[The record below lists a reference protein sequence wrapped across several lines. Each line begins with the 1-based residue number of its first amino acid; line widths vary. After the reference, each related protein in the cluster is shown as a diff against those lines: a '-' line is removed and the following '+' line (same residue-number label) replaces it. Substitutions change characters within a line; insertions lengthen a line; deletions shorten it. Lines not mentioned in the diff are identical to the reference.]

1 MIWQIYKVFFTY
13 HFTRSLSFV
22 AAAKFSLF
30 TFHFSLKIA
39 NFANSFAKLQCTR
52 QFKEKQAFLLHCSR
66 FFVTL
71 ASPKLLHLGK
81 AQINLA
87 FHSTFRN
94 FANKNKTFYNTTM
107 LQIRCKNNNMTKSFP
122 EGTSL
127 LDVYQEFADDIKLPY
142 PVVSAKVNNASQGLK
157 FRLYQNR
164 DVEFL
169 DAREGSGHRV
179 YVRSL
184 CFVLYKAT
192 QDLFPGSKLFIEHT
206 ISRGYYCNFKK
217 KGYEPMVEG
226 DVEKIRERMQEIINL
241 DMPFRRNEATTE
253 EALRVF
259 AERGLTDKV
268 KLLESSGQ
276 IYSDYYMLGDTA
288 DYYYGPL
295 VPSAGYLTV
304 WGLETYH
311 DGMLLRVPDWNNPTQ
326 LAEKV
331 DMPKTYEMFAEKTK
345 WDIIMRL
352 SNAGDVNKAIL
363 KGHASELIQV
373 SEALQEKKIVQI
385 AEEIDRRFHDE
396 ENPVRMVLITGPSSS
411 GKTTFCKRL
420 SVQLLA
426 CGLRPLSF
434 STDDYF
440 VNRLDTPKLPNGDY
454 DFDNIETVEYH
465 LLEDHLLRLMKGER
479 VEIPEYNFV
488 TGKREWNGKKLKLA
502 GDTVLIIEGIHA
514 LNPLLTKKIPD
525 SLKYKIYI
533 SALTSI
539 SLDDH
544 NWIPVRDNRLLRRI
558 IRDYNKGAYTAQQTI
573 AQWKNVCEAEDQWI
587 FPFQE
592 TADAMFNSAL
602 NIEFAVLRTHAE
614 IILASVPKN
623 CDEYAEAHRL
633 LKFLRYFIPI
643 SDKEIPPTSIMRE
656 FVGGSSFKY
665 PR

>member
-1 MIWQIYKVFFTY
+1 
-13 HFTRSLSFV
+13 
-22 AAAKFSLF
+22 
-30 TFHFSLKIA
+30 
-39 NFANSFAKLQCTR
+39 
-52 QFKEKQAFLLHCSR
+52 
-66 FFVTL
+66 
-71 ASPKLLHLGK
+71 
-81 AQINLA
+81 
-87 FHSTFRN
+87 
-94 FANKNKTFYNTTM
+94 M
-107 LQIRCKNNNMTKSFP
+107 LQIRCKNNNVTKSFP
-122 EGTSL
+122 EGSSL

-142 PVVSAKVNNASQGLK
+142 PVISAKVNNASQGLK

-169 DAREGSGHRV
+169 DARAGSGHRV

-192 QDLFPGSKLFIEHT
+192 QDVFPGSKLFIEHSL
-206 ISRGYYCNFKK
+206 SRGYYCNFKK
-217 KGYEPMVEG
+217 KNGESLADG
-226 DVEKIRERMQEIINL
+226 DVERISQRMQEIIDM
-241 DMPFRRNEATTE
+241 DMPFLRNEATNE
-253 EALRVF
+253 EAVRVF
-259 AERGLTDKV
+259 AERGLMDKV
-268 KLLESSGQ
+268 KLLETSGHV
-276 IYSDYYMLGDTA
+276 YTDYYTLGDTV

-295 VPSAGYLTV
+295 APSAGYLKV
-304 WGLETYH
+304 FALQPYQ
-311 DGMLLRVPDWNNPTQ
+311 DGMLLRVPDWNDPSKV
-326 LAEKV
+326 AEMV
-331 DMPKTYEMFAEKTK
+331 DMPKTFSMFAEKTR

-352 SNAGDVNKAIL
+352 SNAGDVNKAIMR
-363 KGHASELIQV
+363 GHASELIQV

-385 AEEIDRRFHDE
+385 AEEIDRRFHAE
-396 ENPVRMVLITGPSSS
+396 QNPVRLVLITGPSSS

-426 CGLRPLSF
+426 CGLRPLFSF

-440 VNRLDTPKLPNGDY
+440 VNRVDTPKLPNGDY
-454 DFDNIETVEYH
+454 DFDNIETVEYP

-479 VEIPEYNFV
+479 VEVPEYNFT

-502 GDTVLIIEGIHA
+502 ADTVLIIEGIHA
-514 LNPLLTKKIPD
+514 LNPLLTKKIDD

-558 IRDYNKGAYTAQQTI
+558 IRDYNKGAFTAKQTI
-573 AQWKNVCEAEDQWI
+573 AQWKNVCDAEDQWI
-587 FPFQE
+587 FPYQE
-592 TADAMFNSAL
+592 TADVMFNSAL

-623 CDEYAEAHRL
+623 CPEYAEAHRL
-633 LKFLRYFIPI
+633 LKFIHYFLPV

-665 PR
+665 

>member
-1 MIWQIYKVFFTY
+1 
-13 HFTRSLSFV
+13 
-22 AAAKFSLF
+22 
-30 TFHFSLKIA
+30 
-39 NFANSFAKLQCTR
+39 
-52 QFKEKQAFLLHCSR
+52 
-66 FFVTL
+66 
-71 ASPKLLHLGK
+71 
-81 AQINLA
+81 
-87 FHSTFRN
+87 
-94 FANKNKTFYNTTM
+94 M
-107 LQIRCKNNNMTKSFP
+107 LQIRCKNNNVTKSFP

-127 LDVYQEFADDIKLPY
+127 LDVYQEFAEEIKLPF

-169 DAREGSGHRV
+169 DARGGSGHRV

-184 CFVLYKAT
+184 SFVLYKAT
-192 QDLFPGSKLFIEHT
+192 QDLFPGSKLFIEH
-206 ISRGYYCNFKK
+206 SLCRGYYCNFKK
-217 KGYEPMVEG
+217 RNNEPLTDE
-226 DVEKIRERMQEIINL
+226 DAEHIRERMQEIISL
-241 DMPFRRNEATTE
+241 DMPFRRTEATNE
-253 EALRVF
+253 EAIRVF
-259 AERGLTDKV
+259 AERGFTDKV
-268 KLLESSGQ
+268 KLLETCGQ
-276 IYSDYYMLGDTA
+276 VYSDYYTLGDTV

-295 VPSAGYLTV
+295 VPSAGYLQV
-304 WGLETYH
+304 WGLERYEQ
-311 DGMLLRVPDWNNPTQ
+311 GLLLRVPDWNDPTK

-331 DMPKTYEMFAEKTK
+331 PQPKTFEMFAEKTH

-352 SNAGDVNKAIL
+352 SNAGDVNKAVMR
-363 KGHASELIQV
+363 GHASELIQV

-385 AEEIDRRFHDE
+385 AEEIDRRFHREKD
-396 ENPVRMVLITGPSSS
+396 PVRIVLITGPSSS

-426 CGLRPLSF
+426 CGLRPVSF

-440 VNRLDTPKLPNGDY
+440 VNRVDTPKLPNGDY
-454 DFDNIETVEYH
+454 DFDNIETVEYA

-479 VEIPEYNFV
+479 VEVPEYNFV
-488 TGKREWNGKKLKLA
+488 TGKREYNGKKLKLA

-514 LNPLLTKKIPD
+514 LNPLLTQKIAD
-525 SLKYKIYI
+525 SMKYKIYI

-544 NWIPVRDNRLLRRI
+544 NWIPTRDNRLLRRI

-573 AQWKNVCEAEDQWI
+573 AQWKNVLAAEDQWI

-592 TADAMFNSAL
+592 TADVMFNSAL

-614 IILASVPKN
+614 IILTSVPKN
-623 CDEYAEAHRL
+623 CPEYSEAHRL
-633 LKFLRYFIPI
+633 LKFIRYFIPI

-665 PR
+665 AD

>member
-1 MIWQIYKVFFTY
+1 
-13 HFTRSLSFV
+13 
-22 AAAKFSLF
+22 
-30 TFHFSLKIA
+30 
-39 NFANSFAKLQCTR
+39 
-52 QFKEKQAFLLHCSR
+52 
-66 FFVTL
+66 
-71 ASPKLLHLGK
+71 
-81 AQINLA
+81 
-87 FHSTFRN
+87 
-94 FANKNKTFYNTTM
+94 M
-107 LQIRCKNNNMTKSFP
+107 LQIRCKNINITKSFP

-127 LDVYQEFADDIKLPY
+127 LDVYQEFADELKFTY
-142 PVVSAKVNNASQGLK
+142 PVVSAKVNNTSQGLK
-157 FRLYQNR
+157 FRLFQNR
-164 DVEFL
+164 DVEFM

-217 KGYEPMVEG
+217 RGTPQTQQKDTNQLTDD
-226 DVEKIRERMQEIINL
+226 DVEKIKARMQEIIDL

-253 EALRVF
+253 EAVRVF
-259 AERGLTDKV
+259 AERGFSDKV
-268 KLLESSGQ
+268 KLLETSGQ
-276 IYSDYYMLGDTA
+276 IYSDYYTLGDTA

-295 VPSAGYLTV
+295 VPSAGYLKV
-304 WGLETYH
+304 WGLEHFH
-311 DGMLLRVPDWNNPTQ
+311 DGMLLRVPDWNDPSR

-331 DMPKTYEMFAEKTK
+331 DMPKTFEMFAEKTR

-352 SNAGDVNKAIL
+352 SNAGDVNKAVL

-385 AEEIDRRFHDE
+385 AEEIDRRFHREKD
-396 ENPVRMVLITGPSSS
+396 PVRLVLITGPSSS

-420 SVQLLA
+420 SIQLLA
-426 CGLRPLSF
+426 CGLRPYSF

-440 VNRLDTPKLPNGDY
+440 VNRVDTPKLPNGDY
-454 DFDNIETVEYH
+454 DFDNIETVDYK
-465 LLEDHLLRLMKGER
+465 LMEDHLTRLMKGER

-488 TGKREWNGKKLKLA
+488 TGKREWNGKKVRLA
-502 GDTVLIIEGIHA
+502 NDSVLIIEGIHA
-514 LNPLLTKKIPD
+514 LNPLLTKNIPD
-525 SLKYKIYI
+525 TAKFKIYI

-558 IRDYNKGAYTAQQTI
+558 IRDYNKGAYTAQETI
-573 AQWKNVCEAEDQWI
+573 SQWKNVCEAEDQWI

-592 TADAMFNSAL
+592 TADVMFNSAL
-602 NIEFAVLRTHAE
+602 NIEFAVLRPHAE
-614 IILASVPKN
+614 IILSSVPKN
-623 CDEYAEAHRL
+623 CPEYSEAHRL
-633 LKFLRYFIPI
+633 LKFIHFFIPV

-665 PR
+665 

>member
-1 MIWQIYKVFFTY
+1 
-13 HFTRSLSFV
+13 
-22 AAAKFSLF
+22 
-30 TFHFSLKIA
+30 
-39 NFANSFAKLQCTR
+39 
-52 QFKEKQAFLLHCSR
+52 
-66 FFVTL
+66 
-71 ASPKLLHLGK
+71 
-81 AQINLA
+81 
-87 FHSTFRN
+87 
-94 FANKNKTFYNTTM
+94 M
-107 LQIRCKNNNMTKSFP
+107 LQIRCKNTGVTKSFQ

-127 LDVYQEFADDIKLPY
+127 LDVYQEFADEIKLPY
-142 PVVSAKVNNASQGLK
+142 PVVSAKVNNVSQGLK

-192 QDLFPGSKLFIEHT
+192 QDVFPGSKLFIEH
-206 ISRGYYCNFKK
+206 SLCRGYYCNFKK
-217 KGYEPMVEG
+217 RTPEPLTDE
-226 DVEKIRERMQEIINL
+226 DVRRISQRMQEIIAL
-241 DMPFRRNEATTE
+241 DMPFRRTEATNE
-253 EALRVF
+253 ETVRVF
-259 AERGLTDKV
+259 TERGFADKV
-268 KLLESSGQ
+268 KLLETSGQ
-276 IYSDYYMLGDTA
+276 IYSHYYTLGDTV

-304 WGLETYH
+304 WALERYEQGL
-311 DGMLLRVPDWNNPTQ
+311 LLRIPDWNDPSR

-331 DMPKTYEMFAEKTK
+331 DQPKTFGMFAEKTR

-352 SNAGDVNKAIL
+352 SNAGDVNKAIQR
-363 KGHASELIQV
+363 GYASELIQV

-385 AEEIDRRFHDE
+385 AEDIFARCEKSNGR
-396 ENPVRMVLITGPSSS
+396 NPIVLITGPSSS

-420 SVQLLA
+420 SIQLLA

-440 VNRLDTPKLPNGDY
+440 VNRVDTPKLPNGDY
-454 DFDNIETVEYH
+454 DFDNIETVEYS
-465 LLEDHLLRLMKGER
+465 LLEDHLLRLIKGER

-488 TGKREWNGKKLKLA
+488 TGQREWNGKRLKLA
-502 GDTVLIIEGIHA
+502 SDTVLIIEGIHA
-514 LNPLLTKKIPD
+514 LNPLLTQKID
-525 SLKYKIYI
+525 DTMKYKIYI

-544 NWIPVRDNRLLRRI
+544 NWIPVSDNRLLRRI
-558 IRDYNKGAYTAQQTI
+558 IRDYNKGAFTARQTI
-573 AQWKNVCEAEDQWI
+573 AQWKNVCEAEDRWI

-614 IILASVPKN
+614 IILTSVPKN
-623 CDEYAEAHRL
+623 CPEYAEAHRL
-633 LKFLRYFIPI
+633 LKFIRFFLPV

-665 PR
+665 

>member
-1 MIWQIYKVFFTY
+1 
-13 HFTRSLSFV
+13 
-22 AAAKFSLF
+22 
-30 TFHFSLKIA
+30 
-39 NFANSFAKLQCTR
+39 
-52 QFKEKQAFLLHCSR
+52 
-66 FFVTL
+66 
-71 ASPKLLHLGK
+71 
-81 AQINLA
+81 
-87 FHSTFRN
+87 
-94 FANKNKTFYNTTM
+94 M
-107 LQIRCKNNNMTKSFP
+107 LQIRCKNNNVTKSFP

-127 LDVYQEFADDIKLPY
+127 LDIYQEFADDIKLPY

-157 FRLYQNR
+157 FRVFQNR

-169 DAREGSGHRV
+169 DARQGSGHRV

-184 CFVLYKAT
+184 CFLLYKAT
-192 QDLFPGSKLFIEHT
+192 QDVFPGSKLFIEHI

-217 KGYEPMVEG
+217 KNNDALTDG
-226 DVEKIRERMQEIINL
+226 DVTLISNRMQEIVNL
-241 DMPFRRNEATTE
+241 DMPFRRTEATNE
-253 EALRVF
+253 EAIRVF
-259 AERGLTDKV
+259 AERGFADKV
-268 KLLESSGQ
+268 KLLETSGQ
-276 IYSDYYMLGDTA
+276 IYSDYYTLGDTA

-295 VPSAGYLTV
+295 VPSAGYLKV
-304 WGLETYH
+304 FGLEPYH
-311 DGMLLRVPDWNNPTQ
+311 DGMLLRVPDWNNPTI

-331 DMPKTYEMFAEKTK
+331 DMPKTYEMFAEKTR

-385 AEEIDRRFHDE
+385 AEDIERRFHAEKD
-396 ENPVRMVLITGPSSS
+396 PIRLVLITGPSSS

-420 SVQLLA
+420 SIQLLA

-440 VNRLDTPKLPNGDY
+440 VNRVDTPKLPNGDY
-454 DFDNIETVEYH
+454 DFDNIEAVDYH
-465 LLEDHLLRLMKGER
+465 LLEDHLTRLMKGER
-479 VEIPEYNFV
+479 VEVPEYNFS

-514 LNPLLTKKIPD
+514 LNPLLTQQIEN
-525 SLKYKIYI
+525 SLKYRIYI

-544 NWIPVRDNRLLRRI
+544 NWIPVHDNRLLRRI
-558 IRDYNKGAYTAQQTI
+558 IRDYNKGAFTAQETI
-573 AQWKNVCEAEDQWI
+573 AQWKNVCEAEDKWI
-587 FPFQE
+587 FPYQE

-614 IILASVPKN
+614 IILSSVPKN
-623 CDEYAEAHRL
+623 CPEYSEAHRL
-633 LKFLRYFIPI
+633 LKFIHYFLPV

-656 FVGGSSFKY
+656 FLGGSSFKY
-665 PR
+665 

>member
-1 MIWQIYKVFFTY
+1 
-13 HFTRSLSFV
+13 
-22 AAAKFSLF
+22 
-30 TFHFSLKIA
+30 
-39 NFANSFAKLQCTR
+39 
-52 QFKEKQAFLLHCSR
+52 
-66 FFVTL
+66 
-71 ASPKLLHLGK
+71 
-81 AQINLA
+81 
-87 FHSTFRN
+87 
-94 FANKNKTFYNTTM
+94 M
-107 LQIRCKNNNMTKSFP
+107 LQIRCKNNNVTKSFP

-127 LDVYQEFADDIKLPY
+127 LDVYQEFADEIKLPY

-157 FRLYQNR
+157 FRLFQNR

-192 QDLFPGSKLFIEHT
+192 CDVFPGSKLFIEHSL
-206 ISRGYYCNFKK
+206 SRGYYCNFKK
-217 KGYEPMVEG
+217 KSGEPITDD
-226 DVEKIRERMQEIINL
+226 DVQRLRDRMQEIIDL

-253 EALRVF
+253 EAIRIF
-259 AERGLTDKV
+259 QERGFSDKV
-268 KLLESSGQ
+268 KLLETSGQ
-276 IYSDYYMLGDTA
+276 IYSDYYTLGETV

-295 VPSAGYLTV
+295 VPSAGYLKV
-304 WGLETYH
+304 WGLVRYE
-311 DGMLLRVPDWNNPTQ
+311 DGLLLRVPDWNDPSR
-326 LAEKV
+326 LAEMV
-331 DMPKTYEMFAEKTK
+331 EMPKTFGMFAEKTH

-352 SNAGDVNKAIL
+352 SNAGDVNKAVL

-385 AEEIDRRFHDE
+385 AEEIDRRFHREKD
-396 ENPVRMVLITGPSSS
+396 PVRLVLITGPSSS

-426 CGLRPLSF
+426 CGLRPMSF

-440 VNRLDTPKLPNGDY
+440 VNRVDTPKLPNGDY
-454 DFDNIETVEYH
+454 DFDNIETVDYN
-465 LLEDHLLRLMKGER
+465 LLEDHLTRLMKGER
-479 VEIPEYNFV
+479 VEVPEYNFV

-502 GDTVLIIEGIHA
+502 GDSVLIIEGIHA
-514 LNPLLTKKIPD
+514 LNPLLTKKID
-525 SLKYKIYI
+525 DATKFKIYI

-558 IRDYNKGAYTAQQTI
+558 IRDYNKGAYTAQETI
-573 AQWKNVCEAEDQWI
+573 SQWKNVCEAEDKWI
-587 FPFQE
+587 FPYQE
-592 TADAMFNSAL
+592 SADVMFNSAL

-614 IILASVPKN
+614 LILSSVPRN
-623 CDEYAEAHRL
+623 CPEYAEAHRL
-633 LKFLRYFIPI
+633 LKFIHFFIPV

-665 PR
+665 

>member
-1 MIWQIYKVFFTY
+1 
-13 HFTRSLSFV
+13 
-22 AAAKFSLF
+22 
-30 TFHFSLKIA
+30 
-39 NFANSFAKLQCTR
+39 
-52 QFKEKQAFLLHCSR
+52 
-66 FFVTL
+66 
-71 ASPKLLHLGK
+71 
-81 AQINLA
+81 
-87 FHSTFRN
+87 
-94 FANKNKTFYNTTM
+94 M
-107 LQIRCKNNNMTKSFP
+107 LQIRCKNTGVTKSFQ

-127 LDVYQEFADDIKLPY
+127 LDVYQEFADEIKLPY
-142 PVVSAKVNNASQGLK
+142 PVVSAKVNNVSQGLK

-192 QDLFPGSKLFIEHT
+192 QDVFPGSKLFIEH
-206 ISRGYYCNFKK
+206 SLCRGYYCNFKK
-217 KGYEPMVEG
+217 RTPEPLTDE
-226 DVEKIRERMQEIINL
+226 DVRRISQRMQEIIAL
-241 DMPFRRNEATTE
+241 DMPFRRTEATNE
-253 EALRVF
+253 ETVRVF
-259 AERGLTDKV
+259 TERGFADKV
-268 KLLESSGQ
+268 KLLETSGQ
-276 IYSDYYMLGDTA
+276 IYSHYYTLGDTV

-304 WGLETYH
+304 WALERYEQGL
-311 DGMLLRVPDWNNPTQ
+311 LLRIPDWNDPSR

-331 DMPKTYEMFAEKTK
+331 DQPKTFGMFAEKTR

-352 SNAGDVNKAIL
+352 SNAGDVNKAIQR
-363 KGHASELIQV
+363 GYASELIQV

-385 AEEIDRRFHDE
+385 AEDIFARCEKSNGR
-396 ENPVRMVLITGPSSS
+396 NPIVLITGPSSS
-411 GKTTFCKRL
+411 GRTTFCKRL
-420 SVQLLA
+420 SIQLLA

-440 VNRLDTPKLPNGDY
+440 VNRVDTPKLPNGDY
-454 DFDNIETVEYH
+454 DFDNIETVEYS
-465 LLEDHLLRLMKGER
+465 LLEDHLLRLIKGER

-488 TGKREWNGKKLKLA
+488 TGQREWNGKRLKLA
-502 GDTVLIIEGIHA
+502 SDTVLIIEGIHA
-514 LNPLLTKKIPD
+514 LNPLLTQKID
-525 SLKYKIYI
+525 DTMKYKIYI

-544 NWIPVRDNRLLRRI
+544 NWIPVSDNRLLRRI
-558 IRDYNKGAYTAQQTI
+558 IRDYNKGAFTARQTI
-573 AQWKNVCEAEDQWI
+573 AQWKNVCEAEDRWI

-614 IILASVPKN
+614 IILTSVPKN
-623 CDEYAEAHRL
+623 CPEYAEAHRL
-633 LKFLRYFIPI
+633 LKFIRFFLPV

-665 PR
+665 

>member
-1 MIWQIYKVFFTY
+1 
-13 HFTRSLSFV
+13 
-22 AAAKFSLF
+22 
-30 TFHFSLKIA
+30 
-39 NFANSFAKLQCTR
+39 
-52 QFKEKQAFLLHCSR
+52 
-66 FFVTL
+66 
-71 ASPKLLHLGK
+71 
-81 AQINLA
+81 
-87 FHSTFRN
+87 
-94 FANKNKTFYNTTM
+94 M
-107 LQIRCKNNNMTKSFP
+107 LQIRCKNNNITKSFP

-127 LDVYQEFADDIKLPY
+127 LDVYQEFADDLQMPY
-142 PVVSAKVNNASQGLK
+142 PVVSALVNNTTQGLK

-169 DAREGSGHRV
+169 DAREGPGHRV

-217 KGYEPMVEG
+217 RGNDALTE
-226 DVEKIRERMQEIINL
+226 DDIQHIRERMQEIINL

-253 EALRVF
+253 EAVRIF
-259 AERGLTDKV
+259 AERGFSDKV
-268 KLLESSGQ
+268 KLLETSGQ

-288 DYYYGPL
+288 DFFYGPL
-295 VPSAGYLTV
+295 VPSASYLTV
-304 WGLETYH
+304 WGLEAYH
-311 DGMLLRVPDWNNPTQ
+311 DGMLLRVPDWNDPSR

-331 DMPKTYEMFAEKTK
+331 DMPKTYEMFAEKTR

-385 AEEIDRRFHDE
+385 AEEIERRFHRE

-426 CGLRPLSF
+426 CGLRPYSV

-440 VNRLDTPKLPNGDY
+440 VNRVDTPLLPNGDY
-454 DFDNIETVEYH
+454 DFDNIETVEYR
-465 LLEDHLLRLMKGER
+465 LLQDHLQRLMQGER
-479 VEIPEYNFV
+479 VEVPEYNFT
-488 TGKREWNGKKLKLA
+488 TGKREWNGKKLKLS

-514 LNPLLTKKIPD
+514 LNPLLTKAIPD
-525 SLKYKIYI
+525 SAKFKIYI

-558 IRDYNKGAYTAQQTI
+558 IRDYNKGAFTAQQTI
-573 AQWKNVCEAEDQWI
+573 SQWPNVCQAEDQWI
-587 FPFQE
+587 FPYQE
-592 TADAMFNSAL
+592 SADVMFNSAL
-602 NIEFAVLRTHAE
+602 NIEFAVLRPHAE

-623 CDEYAEAHRL
+623 CPEYTDAHRL
-633 LKFLRYFIPI
+633 LKFLHYFIPV

-665 PR
+665 

>member
-1 MIWQIYKVFFTY
+1 
-13 HFTRSLSFV
+13 
-22 AAAKFSLF
+22 
-30 TFHFSLKIA
+30 
-39 NFANSFAKLQCTR
+39 
-52 QFKEKQAFLLHCSR
+52 
-66 FFVTL
+66 
-71 ASPKLLHLGK
+71 
-81 AQINLA
+81 
-87 FHSTFRN
+87 
-94 FANKNKTFYNTTM
+94 M
-107 LQIRCKNNNMTKSFP
+107 LQIRCKNNNVTKSFP

-184 CFVLYKAT
+184 SFVLYKAT
-192 QDLFPGSKLFIEHT
+192 QDIFPGSKLFIEH
-206 ISRGYYCNFKK
+206 SLCRGFYCNFKK
-217 KGYEPMVEG
+217 KDGGALTDE
-226 DVEKIRERMQEIINL
+226 DVEQIRQRMQEIINL
-241 DMPFRRNEATTE
+241 DMPFRRTEATNE
-253 EALRVF
+253 EAIRVF
-259 AERGLTDKV
+259 AERGFSDKV
-268 KLLESSGQ
+268 KLLETSGH
-276 IYSDYYMLGDTA
+276 IYSDYYTLGDTV

-295 VPSAGYLTV
+295 VPSTSYLKI
-304 WGLETYH
+304 WGLERYEQ
-311 DGMLLRVPDWNNPTQ
+311 GLLLRVPDWNNPNQ

-331 DMPKTYEMFAEKTK
+331 AQPKTFEMFAEKTR

-352 SNAGDVNKAIL
+352 SNAGDVNKAIMR
-363 KGHASELIQV
+363 GHASELIQV

-385 AEEIDRRFHDE
+385 AEEIERRFHRE
-396 ENPVRMVLITGPSSS
+396 ENPVKMVLITGPSSS

-426 CGLRPLSF
+426 CGLRPVSF

-440 VNRLDTPKLPNGDY
+440 VNRVDTPKLPNGDY
-454 DFDNIETVEYH
+454 DFDNIETVEYA
-465 LLEDHLLRLMKGER
+465 LLEDHLLRLMQGER

-488 TGKREWNGKKLKLA
+488 TGKREWNGKKLKLSN
-502 GDTVLIIEGIHA
+502 DTVLIIEGIHA

-558 IRDYNKGAYTAQQTI
+558 IRDYNKGAFTAQETI
-573 AQWKNVCEAEDQWI
+573 AQWKNVCEAEDKWI

-592 TADAMFNSAL
+592 SADVMFNSAL
-602 NIEFAVLRTHAE
+602 NIEFAVLRIHAE
-614 IILASVPKN
+614 LILASVPKN
-623 CDEYAEAHRL
+623 CPEYAEAHRL
-633 LKFLRYFIPI
+633 MKFIHFFLPV

-665 PR
+665 